1 MALYQKKLIFQSIK
15 VLYKTP
21 KGKKK
26 GLGQMLIQVINI
38 FSLTKPAN
46 QGT

>member
-1 MALYQKKLIFQSIK
+1 MALYQRKLIFQSIK
-15 VLYKTP
+15 VLYKTS
-21 KGKKK
+21 KEKK